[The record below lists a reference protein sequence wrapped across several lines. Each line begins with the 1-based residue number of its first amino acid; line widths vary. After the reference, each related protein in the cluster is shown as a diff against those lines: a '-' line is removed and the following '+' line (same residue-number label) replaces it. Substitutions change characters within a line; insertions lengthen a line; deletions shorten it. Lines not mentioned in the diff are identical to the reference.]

1 MVSVARIRSRVKR
14 IAPPTEGPFNLRIGI
29 GQEPGYLLLSDLH
42 DPKSIPWPIDDGVV
56 DTIFAAFW
64 FHRLS
69 QAERF
74 AFMDE
79 CWRVLK
85 QGNPPPS
92 GQLIMIMPHGRSDRQ
107 AGDPLAQWPPV
118 IEASFSFYDRAWRER
133 EQMTDLSLTCNFS
146 AGLGHIEHP
155 YLTGRN
161 DEFKAHEKEHAFN
174 AVLDLHATLTK
185 QP

>member
-1 MVSVARIRSRVKR
+1 MSRVARLKPRQQR
-14 IAPPTEGPFNLRIGI
+14 IEPPAEGEFKLRIGL
-29 GQEPGYLLLSDLH
+29 GEEAGFLRLGDRH
-42 DPKSIPWPIDDGVV
+42 DPKVLPWPIEDGVV

-64 FHRLS
+64 FHRLT

-85 QGNPPPS
+85 PGPAPA
-92 GQLIMIMPHGRSDRQ
+92 GQLIMVMPHGRSDRHI
-107 AGDPLAQWPPV
+107 GDPLAQWPPV
-118 IEASFSFYDRAWRER
+118 IEASFAFYDREWRER
-133 EQMTDLSLTCNFS
+133 EQMTGLPLRCNFS
-146 AGLGHIEHP
+146 LGYGHTEHP

-161 DEFKAHEKEHAFN
+161 EEFKAFEKEHSAN
-174 AVLDLHATLTK
+174 AVLDLHVTLTK